1 LRSDSPSEIPKEQL
15 ERIEPIVDSLLAE
28 LRRRTRTLPCQAA
41 SALIYELEIE
51 QLVSRQAQSE
61 AGE

>member
-1 LRSDSPSEIPKEQL
+1 MRSDSSPEIPKEQL

-28 LRRRTRTLPCQAA
+28 LRQRTQTLPCQTP
-41 SALIYELEIE
+41 SALVYELETE
-51 QLVSRQAQSE
+51 RLVSRQAQSE

>member
-1 LRSDSPSEIPKEQL
+1 MRSDSSPAIPREQL

-28 LRRRTRTLPCQAA
+28 LRQRTRTLPCQTA
-41 SALIYELEIE
+41 SALVYELETE
-51 QLVSRQAQSE
+51 QSISSEAQLE

>member
-1 LRSDSPSEIPKEQL
+1 LRSKIPPEIPKDQL

-28 LRRRTRTLPCQAA
+28 LRLRTRTLPCQTA
-41 SALIYELEIE
+41 SALVYELETE
-51 QLVSRQAQSE
+51 QFVSSEAQSE